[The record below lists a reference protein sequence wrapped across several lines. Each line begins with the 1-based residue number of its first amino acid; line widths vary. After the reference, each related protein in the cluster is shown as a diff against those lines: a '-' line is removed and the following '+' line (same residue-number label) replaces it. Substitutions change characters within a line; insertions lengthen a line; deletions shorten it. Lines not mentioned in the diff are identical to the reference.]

1 MPTDSKT
8 KGTKRGRA
16 VTLNA
21 DWIRQR
27 RDRLKSI
34 FESYWPQVGWD
45 LCKATTREAVMHAL
59 RPLENLKEPRIDLL
73 LTDLTGITGLED
85 VRRYAL
91 QRQRLS
97 HDPQIMSN
105 RLGLERQLS
114 FEAQNKCLEIRNW
127 LATSLGKN
135 DRASHRKR
143 EVSARLKV
151 LKQLNVEVEK
161 DLDGKIASLHHVEEE
176 FKAAEAKLVAWDA
189 AHVQTEFLSLLVS
202 GRRSLS
208 PLNLANALAGLPE
221 IGWRRSFD
229 ICKQM
234 SPNPDEPASMPHSVF
249 ELVEKALR
257 KSRKDSPE
265 HAINRLRDD
274 VFAVR
279 KNPNHTCG
287 YLKGQWHVLESSIME
302 VWKSRVGSDERPFL
316 VTRTFFEVLRK
327 PVLNPNPLVEEVEK
341 RLNQKRGRKRHA
353 TRARRDHCDKRHSR

>member
-1 MPTDSKT
+1 M
-8 KGTKRGRA
+8 KGKKRGRA
-16 VTLNA
+16 VALNT
-21 DWIRQR
+21 DWLRHR

-45 LCKATTREAVMHAL
+45 LCRATTREAVMQAL

-73 LTDLTGITGLED
+73 LTALTGIKGLED
-85 VRRYAL
+85 VRRYAR

-97 HDPQIMSN
+97 HDLQMVSK
-105 RLGLERQLS
+105 RLDSERKLILEPLNQR
-114 FEAQNKCLEIRNW
+114 LEIRKW
-127 LATSLGKN
+127 LATLGNKN
-135 DRASHRKR
+135 ERNQLEKEAPEK
-143 EVSARLKV
+143 LKV
-151 LKQLNVEVEK
+151 LKKLNVELGRVLKTKEAN
-161 DLDGKIASLHHVEEE
+161 LIHFEEE
-176 FKAAEAKLVAWDA
+176 FKGAEAKLVAWDA
-189 AHVQTEFLSLLVS
+189 AHVQTEFLGLLVS

-229 ICKQM
+229 LCKQM
-234 SPNPDEPASMPHSVF
+234 SPNPDEPASMPYNVF

-257 KSRKDSPE
+257 KSPKDSPE

-274 VFAVR
+274 VFAVS
-279 KNPNHTCG
+279 KNPNHTCE

-353 TRARRDHCDKRHSR
+353 TRARA